1 MNPAPRPDIGT
12 GGGTRGIPAAYSTF
26 SIAVHAVFGP
36 LACGRSEETQAS
48 ERPNVLLIVTDEQPA
63 STVRHMPKPRD
74 SVGQRGVTF
83 DRAYL
88 TDPLCCPPRATIL
101 TGKYT
106 HNHDVTNDHHRKGGA
121 RKFREEGLHRDTIGA
136 RLEEASYATGH
147 FGKWMNGYE
156 GRHVPPA
163 WHRWFAFSGDLNR
176 PDSYDVNSDG
186 QPRTF
191 PRERNETDLLRD
203 EAADFV
209 NGHRDEPW
217 MAVIATHAPHGP
229 YWLPDPSDR
238 DRRARLTTLRPARR
252 RRSRGPRPRIGRR
265 SRRDGRVGGPDQ
277 ATIPGLSAR
286 TEELGRVREKSCGCD
301 PRRPGA
307 ERPVKPL
314 VVVPTCGAEA
324 LKIA

>member
-1 MNPAPRPDIGT
+1 LNPAPRPDVGT

-26 SIAVHAVFGP
+26 SIAVLAVFGL

-48 ERPNVLLIVTDEQPA
+48 ERPNVLLIVTDDQLA
-63 STVRHMPKPRD
+63 SAVRHMPKLRE
-74 SVGQRGVTF
+74 SVGRRGVTF
-83 DRAYL
+83 DRAFL
-88 TDPLCCPPRATIL
+88 TDPLCCPSRTTIL
-101 TGKYT
+101 TGKFT
-106 HNHDVTNDHHRKGGA
+106 HNHDVTNNHHRKGGA
-121 RKFREEGLHRDTIGA
+121 RTFREEDLRRDTIGT
-136 RLEEASYATGH
+136 RLGEAGYATGY

-156 GRHVPPA
+156 GRHVPPG

-217 MAVIATHAPHGP
+217 MAVVATHAPHGP
-229 YWLPDPSDR
+229 YWPPDPSDR

-252 RRSRGPRPRIGRR
+252 RRSHSPRPRIGRR
-265 SRRDGRVGGPDQ
+265 SRRAGRVGEPDQ

-286 TEELGRVREKSCGCD
+286 TEELGRVREKPCECGPSD
-301 PRRPGA
+301 PDRR
-307 ERPVKPL
+307 ES
-314 VVVPTCGAEA
+314 
-324 LKIA
+324 